1 MYSSDPPQK
10 AISMIRIVKEE
21 NTQVLNQQSKAALS
35 LIGVAVAKNPK
46 PYKML
51 LDRYGIQVP
60 TSDKISLANG
70 LVEGLAL
77 QNKTFNRELTELLS
91 NMVESETAYNPDE
104 DEYHYVQAIAGAI
117 AGISGAVGS
126 IVGGKNKQK
135 MAKEEARREM
145 LNNMLA
151 MKAQEQQA
159 AAEERKLA
167 GKKSLYLIIGVLGL
181 LGIISFFYFR
191 QRKNLI
197 NTNPS

>member
-1 MYSSDPPQK
+1 
-10 AISMIRIVKEE
+10 MIRIVKEE
-21 NTQVLNQQSKAALS
+21 NTQALNQQSKAALS

-77 QNKTFNRELTELLS
+77 QSKAFNRELTELLS
-91 NMVESETAYNPDE
+91 KMVESETAYNPDE

-191 QRKNLI
+191 QRKKSI
-197 NTNPS
+197 NVNPS

>member
-1 MYSSDPPQK
+1 VYSSDPPYK
-10 AISMIRIVKEE
+10 ATKMIRIVKEE
-21 NTQVLNQQSKAALS
+21 NTQALNQQSKAALS

-77 QNKTFNRELTELLS
+77 QNKAFNRELTELLS
-91 NMVESETAYNPDE
+91 KMVESETAYNPDE

-159 AAEERKLA
+159 AAEERKFA

-191 QRKNLI
+191 QRKNSI
-197 NTNPS
+197 NVNPS